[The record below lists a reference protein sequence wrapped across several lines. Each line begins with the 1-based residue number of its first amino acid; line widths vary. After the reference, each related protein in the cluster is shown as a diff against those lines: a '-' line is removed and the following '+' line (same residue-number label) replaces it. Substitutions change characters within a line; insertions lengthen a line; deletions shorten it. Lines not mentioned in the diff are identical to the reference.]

1 MSINNQALAELGFV
15 VMMVDGLG
23 SSGRSKAFHDVS
35 YKNIGFSLTDHVFA
49 VQQLA
54 AKYPWIDTERVGIFG
69 HSAGG
74 YDAGHTLLQFPDFY
88 KVGVASSG
96 DHDHR
101 MENAW
106 WPEMYMGWPVD
117 SAYHQKTLE
126 LFCGTPA

>member
-1 MSINNQALAELGFV
+1 
-15 VMMVDGLG
+15 MMVDGLG

-54 AKYPWIDTERVGIFG
+54 AKYHWIDTERVGIFG

-74 YDAGHTLLQFPDFY
+74 YDAGHALLQFPDFY

-96 DHDHR
+96 DHDHQ

-106 WPEMYMGWPVD
+106 WPEIYMGWPVD
-117 SAYHQKTLE
+117 FAYHQKTLE